1 MSSAAQPESKAELD
15 AIRAGFVSQGT
26 SLAQWCRNNGYHRP
40 NVIKA
45 ILGQWAGPKA
55 EIMRKTVLSA
65 SKVERA
71 A

>member
-1 MSSAAQPESKAELD
+1 MAVIAAHDRKAKLD
-15 AIRAGFVSQGT
+15 AIRGGFVSQGT
-26 SLAQWCRNNGYHRP
+26 SLAEWCRNNGYHRP

-45 ILGQWAGPKA
+45 ILGEWSGPNADAVKCA
-55 EIMRKTVLSA
+55 VLAA